1 MEYLHTMVRISNVE
15 ESLDFYC
22 NKLGMVEV
30 RRTESE
36 AGRYTNIF
44 LSAPGDAESAKENWS
59 PTIELTF
66 NWDPEEYSG
75 GRNFGH
81 LAFQVDNIYE
91 LCGSLQRNGVTIN
104 RPPREGRMAFIKSP
118 DGVSIELLQKG
129 NALEVSEPWASMPN
143 TGSW

>member
-1 MEYLHTMVRISNVE
+1 MEYLHTMVRVSNVE

-44 LSAPGDAESAKENWS
+44 LSASGDTKSAKENWS

-66 NWDPEEYSG
+66 NWDPEEYTG

-91 LCGSLQRNGVTIN
+91 LCDSLQLGVLCMDRCFTT
-104 RPPREGRMAFIKSP
+104 RCRGYTECSFA
-118 DGVSIELLQKG
+118 
-129 NALEVSEPWASMPN
+129 A
-143 TGSW
+143 

>member
-36 AGRYTNIF
+36 VGRYTNIF
-44 LSAPGDAESAKENWS
+44 LSAPGDTESAKENWS

-66 NWDPEEYSG
+66 NWDPEQYTG

-81 LAFQVDNIYE
+81 LALIHVRKPRYRCSRRPLHLTARSQIH
-91 LCGSLQRNGVTIN
+91 CG
-104 RPPREGRMAFIKSP
+104 
-118 DGVSIELLQKG
+118 
-129 NALEVSEPWASMPN
+129 LE
-143 TGSW
+143 

>member
-66 NWDPEEYSG
+66 NWDPEQYTG

-91 LCGSLQRNGVTIN
+91 LPNIMDEAFTIAITGKPGAVHIDLPKCITMSKLIRNIN
-104 RPPREGRMAFIKSP
+104 YE
-118 DGVSIELLQKG
+118 QQ
-129 NALEVSEPWASMPN
+129 
-143 TGSW
+143 

>member
-1 MEYLHTMVRISNVE
+1 MVRISNVQ

-22 NKLGMVEV
+22 GKLGMVEV

-44 LSAPGDAESAKENWS
+44 LSASDDVESAKANWA
-59 PTIELTF
+59 PTLELTF

-81 LAFQVDNIYE
+81 LAYQVDNIYE
-91 LCGSLQRNGVTIN
+91 LCQSLQESGVVIN
-104 RPPREGRMAFIKSP
+104 RPPKEGRMAFIRSP

-129 NALEVSEPWASMPN
+129 EALEIKEPWASMGN
-143 TGSW
+143 TGAW

>member
-1 MEYLHTMVRISNVE
+1 MQYLHTMVRISNVE

-22 NKLGMVEV
+22 GKLGMVEV

-44 LSAPGDAESAKENWS
+44 LSASDDVDSAKADWS
-59 PTIELTF
+59 PTLELTF

-81 LAFQVDNIYE
+81 LAYQVDNIYE
-91 LCGSLQRNGVTIN
+91 LCQSLQESGVVIN
-104 RPPREGRMAFIKSP
+104 RPPKEGRMAFIRSP

-129 NALEVSEPWASMPN
+129 EALEIKEPWASMGN
-143 TGSW
+143 TGVW

>member
-44 LSAPGDAESAKENWS
+44 LSASGDTESAKENWS

-66 NWDPEEYSG
+66 NWDPEEYTG

-81 LAFQVDNIYE
+81 LAFQVIISTNFAI
-91 LCGSLQRNGVTIN
+91 LCKKVEWSLIGLHVKVGWPSSDRQMGCPSNSCKKVMR
-104 RPPREGRMAFIKSP
+104 
-118 DGVSIELLQKG
+118 
-129 NALEVSEPWASMPN
+129 
-143 TGSW
+143 